1 MKSTGRALSLLV
13 AVLWG
18 LLASGCA
25 TTASCRPGD
34 TTTAC
39 CIKKF
44 PLSPQESC
52 AATRAE
58 ILETLMALEAAYQ
71 ATQST
76 EGEVEDTAEDDFAN
90 NAHLPEWKQRCIKGF
105 VDCENKR
112 WTGNCYDCLRYCEGQ
127 REWPGRACRPRAE
140 R

>member
-1 MKSTGRALSLLV
+1 MKSTSRALSLML

-18 LLASGCA
+18 LLSSGCA

-44 PLSPQESC
+44 PLSPRESC
-52 AATRAE
+52 AASRTE
-58 ILETLMALEAAYQ
+58 ILETLMAVDAAYQ
-71 ATQST
+71 ATRST
-76 EGEVEDTAEDDFAN
+76 EGEDEDEAEDDFAN

-105 VDCENKR
+105 VDCENRR
-112 WTGNCYDCLRYCEGQ
+112 WTGNCYNCLRYCEGQ
-127 REWPGRACRPRAE
+127 REWPSQACRPRAE